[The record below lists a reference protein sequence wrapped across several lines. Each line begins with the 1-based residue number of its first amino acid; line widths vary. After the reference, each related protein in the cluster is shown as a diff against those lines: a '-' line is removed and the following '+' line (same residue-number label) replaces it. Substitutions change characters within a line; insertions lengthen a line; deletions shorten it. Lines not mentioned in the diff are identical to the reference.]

1 MAEVNNK
8 IRITDMAAGLGQ
20 YQFFYFSELI
30 KRPICI
36 GKISNRIGK
45 LTDLVFSVSEPYPE
59 AVGIYIEHGW
69 GKPTNFIPWS
79 RIMLIEEDAIFVQQT
94 ESGDVYPPF
103 VDQPGWILLDKH
115 LMGRTI
121 VDMDDRR
128 IEVVN
133 DVHLLEAKKRLLL
146 LHVDISFGGFLRRLG
161 MGKLRWIK
169 DDFISWKYVQP
180 LSVEDAV
187 MTDKVALSVTHKQ
200 LAELPSEDLADIL
213 EELPEEE
220 QEAVFSALDSEK
232 AAETLAEAEPRA
244 QRQIIAMLREER
256 ARTIFSEMTI
266 LQLAGLF
273 SVLPHDSVSE
283 LMGLLPKE
291 QANRIKAILSKRE
304 ATAMG
309 MMSPEYVA
317 VEKDRT
323 VEEVLEKI
331 RQSQMDPD
339 HISYIYIVNGD
350 KKTLLGV
357 VDLRELVLSQD
368 DMTMGKIM
376 SAPVVMAEIDDVQD
390 DLTEMFAKYHYR
402 MIPVVDDHD
411 CLHGVIRYNDI
422 MKGIETRVKI

>member
-1 MAEVNNK
+1 MAQVNNK
-8 IRITDMAAGLGQ
+8 IRIPDLPSGIGQ
-20 YQFFYFSELI
+20 YQFFYFSELV
-30 KRPICI
+30 RRTICI
-36 GKISNRIGK
+36 GKIGNRIGK

-79 RIMLIEEDAIFVQQT
+79 RIMRIEEDAIFVQPP
-94 ESGDVYPPF
+94 ERGDVYPPF
-103 VDQPGWILLDKH
+103 VDRPGWILLDKH

-121 VDMDDRR
+121 VDMDGRR
-128 IEVVN
+128 LEVVN
-133 DVHLLEAKKRLLL
+133 DVHLLEAKGRLLL
-146 LHVDISFGGFLRRLG
+146 VHVDFSFGGFLRRLG
-161 MGKLRWIK
+161 LGKLNWVK

-180 LSVEDAV
+180 LSVEDATT
-187 MTDKVALSVTHKQ
+187 TDKVALSVTHKQ
-200 LAELPSEDLADIL
+200 LVELPSEDLADIL

-220 QEAVFSALDSEK
+220 QEALFSALDSEK
-232 AAETLAEAEPRA
+232 AAETLVEAEPRA

-266 LQLAGLF
+266 PQLAGLF
-273 SVLPHDSVSE
+273 SVLPHDNVSE

-291 QANRIKAILSKRE
+291 QADKVKAILSERE
-304 ATAMG
+304 ATAAG
-309 MMSPEYVA
+309 MMSQEYMA
-317 VEKDRT
+317 VGKDKT
-323 VEEVLEKI
+323 VGEILEKI
-331 RQSQMDPD
+331 RQCKMDPG

-350 KKTLLGV
+350 EKTLLGV

-368 DMTMGKIM
+368 TMTMGEIM
-376 SAPVVMAEIDDVQD
+376 SAPVVTAEADDVQD
-390 DLTEMFAKYHYR
+390 DLAEMFAKYHYR